1 MADFLRQRA
10 KDDKRGFVLSVGGLP
25 LWRARLRTVA
35 RHFSSYHAVECFTP
49 LLMPGLILKARG
61 HDIRKGHL
69 GWTFWS
75 PPGLP
80 RSRDNRCLPGVG
92 LGALMAGSM
101 SGGQMTPAV
110 WSSFSLSVSLVRSG

>member
-1 MADFLRQRA
+1 VADFLRQRA

-25 LWRARLRTVA
+25 LWRARLRMVA
-35 RHFSSYHAVECFTP
+35 RHFSSYHAVEYFTP

-80 RSRDNRCLPGVG
+80 GGGITGVFPALGVG
-92 LGALMAGSM
+92 TLMAGSM

-110 WSSFSLSVSLVRSG
+110 WSSFSLSVSLVRSC